1 MKANE
6 LRIGNITKQGKVIE
20 LRENS
25 ARIEYFTTHKRT
37 SLVFYSNL
45 KPIELTEEILLKCG
59 FDVSKY
65 SDTLF
70 ILELTEW
77 SSIQVHLYKNK
88 CATEL
93 SISKHSQ
100 VVEVYFLHQLQN
112 LYFALTN
119 EELEINL

>member
-1 MKANE
+1 MIQANE
-6 LRIGNITKQGKVIE
+6 LRIGNYVLVNGHLQEVCEIP
-20 LRENS
+20 LPENC
-25 ARIEYFTTHKRT
+25 TDKNT
-37 SLVFYSNL
+37 

-59 FDVSKY
+59 FEVSKY
-65 SDTLF
+65 SDKLF
-70 ILELTEW
+70 ILGLTEW

-112 LYFALTN
+112 LYLCLCGK
-119 EELEINL
+119 ELNVNI